1 MKKSFIAITAVI
13 CLSLAF
19 VQLDC
24 FAQVDDETQ
33 YSYGEVISVSQ
44 SQILVREFDYV
55 TGEEKDMLYYLND
68 DTIFDI
74 VVTAGQIQPGD
85 LVDLEFIVSGDG
97 SRIAKEIL
105 VDRIDEEYYQ
115 DFIE

>member
-1 MKKSFIAITAVI
+1 MKKLFTAICAVI

-19 VQLDC
+19 VELNS
-24 FAQVDDETQ
+24 FAQVDDEMQ
-33 YSYGEVISVSQ
+33 YSYGEVVSISQ
-44 SQILVREFDYV
+44 NQMLVREFDYM
-55 TGEEKDMLYYLND
+55 TGEEKDVLYYLND

-74 VVTAGQIQPGD
+74 VVTADQMQPGD
-85 LVDLEFIVSGDG
+85 LVDIEFVVMADG

-105 VDRIDEEYYQ
+105 VDRIDEAQYQ